1 VGRIHASG
9 FIALFHTLCGFYQG
23 RFEQRLTI
31 MNNNRGIMSNAEW
44 HSPLGRLILFFYLIV
59 LIFVSILVIFPFIF
73 SFTAG
78 LHNSIDVVKPG
89 IHLWPAEPL
98 WGNYL
103 DAWNRFAMSR
113 LFLNTIIAA
122 GGGVLAQ
129 ITVSSLAAY
138 SLSRLNPIGKDVI
151 RAILLITMAVP
162 GIVYLVPRYVVVAHM
177 GFLNSYIGLWIPYA
191 ASSFMILVLNSSF
204 DQIPRDLYE
213 AAQIDGA
220 SEIRMFLNIT
230 LPLSSSVLLVL
241 GLFAFIGFWGDF
253 LWPFLILRESGLQ
266 TISVRLYTLTRG
278 FPLNLYMAASFI
290 AMIPPSIAAFYL
302 QRHAPKGGLTF

>member
-1 VGRIHASG
+1 
-9 FIALFHTLCGFYQG
+9 
-23 RFEQRLTI
+23 
-31 MNNNRGIMSNAEW
+31 MNNGSRGIMSNAEW
-44 HSPLGRLILFFYLIV
+44 RSPLGRLITFLYLIV
-59 LIFVSILVIFPFIF
+59 LIFVSIMVIFPFVF

-89 IHLWPAEPL
+89 IHLWPAKPL

-122 GGGVLAQ
+122 GGGVLTQ
-129 ITVSSLAAY
+129 IAVSSLAAY
-138 SLSRLNPIGKDVI
+138 SLSRLNPIGKNFI

-162 GIVYLVPRYVVVAHM
+162 GIVYLVPRYVVIAHM
-177 GFLNSYIGLWIPYA
+177 GLLNNYAGLWIPYA
-191 ASSFMILVLNSSF
+191 ASSFMILVLNTSF

-220 SEIRMFLNIT
+220 SEIRMFFSIT
-230 LPLSSSVLLVL
+230 LPLSTSVLLVL

-253 LWPFLILRESGLQ
+253 LWPFLVLRQSDLQ

-302 QRHAPKGGLTF
+302 QQHAPKGGLTF

>member
-1 VGRIHASG
+1 
-9 FIALFHTLCGFYQG
+9 
-23 RFEQRLTI
+23 
-31 MNNNRGIMSNAEW
+31 MNNRGIMSNAEW
-44 HSPLGRLILFFYLIV
+44 RSPLGRFIIFFYLII

-89 IHLWPAEPL
+89 IHLWPAKPL

-103 DAWNRFAMSR
+103 DAWKRFAMSR

-129 ITVSSLAAY
+129 VTVSSLAAY
-138 SLSRLNPIGKDVI
+138 SLSRLNPIGKNLI

-177 GFLNSYIGLWIPYA
+177 GFLNSYVGLWIPYA

-220 SEIRMFLNIT
+220 SDLSMFINIT

-290 AMIPPSIAAFYL
+290 AMIPPSLAAFYL
-302 QRHAPKGGLTF
+302 QRHAPRGGLTF